1 MIKMFVQKGCQIREL
16 KAALHIGAGRIKKV
30 EINKISKKPGGL
42 NGMEVN
48 DVMLQ
53 FMITYLHSL
62 NLTEGKYHV

>member
-16 KAALHIGAGRIKKV
+16 KATLHIGAGRIKK
-30 EINKISKKPGGL
+30 INKISKKPGGL